1 MKFYNDRRY
10 NLYYYRRIINF
21 IKVIF
26 YCIFYYKTIPNIFK
40 FTSNLLK
47 DFRKK
52 NNDKANIFWDL
63 IIVGKLTAI
72 HNGFL
77 MVTFYKNGRLHN
89 TKNAAYIYGNK
100 QKQFCLNDKRYVNQK
115 KFTKESWRRFVKIQV
130 FL

>member
-77 MVTFYKNGRLHN
+77 MVRFYKNGRLHN
-89 TKNAAYIYGNK
+89 TKNAACTDDYAYREFRLNGNW
-100 QKQFCLNDKRYVNQK
+100 YSVNK
-115 KFTKESWRRFVKIQV
+115 NFTKESWRRFVKLQA